1 MICSAHSSAYSQ
13 ALTYARVLG
22 TVVAI
27 GLCPFGFAFASCLR
41 PRFLTDVSLYRLHSA
56 QLISKGLKL
65 VGSMVGTV
73 TDAKEALSFA
83 ARGLVKCEVETRGME
98 DIEQTLEDLEAG
110 RIAGRV
116 VIKIALEDL

>member
-1 MICSAHSSAYSQ
+1 
-13 ALTYARVLG
+13 
-22 TVVAI
+22 
-27 GLCPFGFAFASCLR
+27 
-41 PRFLTDVSLYRLHSA
+41 
-56 QLISKGLKL
+56 
-65 VGSMVGTV
+65 MVGTV